1 MKLLP
6 ICSLLAAYSAIG
18 ASFNCKLAKTPV
30 ERAVC
35 ADSSLSA
42 LDERL
47 AQSYKQALAKA
58 GEGDLTLRIEERQWL
73 DDTSARCDGGD
84 LVPCIREAYAARIG
98 ELDSRAPF
106 DPASIKEDRYTDK
119 SRFFDFI
126 VRMQP
131 RDPGGNE
138 GPGRVL
144 VFKKGAAAPFQTITI
159 DNICDYDV
167 IEVGDFNF
175 DGHEDL
181 AIQNGNGGGYGS
193 PSYDVYLF
201 SPTQAS
207 FKFSKPFSELAGRSL
222 DFFHLDVAR
231 KRLST
236 SMKSGCCYHETDE
249 FEVTNNRPVPVSRVV
264 EDATKEEGYVYVS
277 HQQMVNGK
285 WQGTSKRIPIK
296 VYYKD
301 SD

>member
-1 MKLLP
+1 MRLLP
-6 ICSLLAAYSAIG
+6 ICGLFAVASAIC
-18 ASFNCKLAKTPV
+18 ASFNCKLATTPI
-30 ERAVC
+30 EKAVC
-35 ADSSLSA
+35 ADSALSA

-73 DDTSARCDGGD
+73 DQVSDKCDGND
-84 LVPCIREAYAARIG
+84 LVSCVREAYTARIE
-98 ELDSRAPF
+98 ELDSRTPF

-119 SRFFDFI
+119 SRLLDFV

-131 RDPGGNE
+131 RDPGGNQ

-144 VFKKGAAAPFQTITI
+144 IFKKGAATPFQTITM
-159 DNICDYDV
+159 DNICDYDA

-201 SPTQAS
+201 SPAQAS
-207 FKFSKPFSELAGRSL
+207 FRF
-222 DFFHLDVAR
+222 
-231 KRLST
+231 
-236 SMKSGCCYHETDE
+236 
-249 FEVTNNRPVPVSRVV
+249 N
-264 EDATKEEGYVYVS
+264 
-277 HQQMVNGK
+277 Q
-285 WQGTSKRIPIK
+285 
-296 VYYKD
+296 
-301 SD
+301 SDLTIQKK